1 MDIIKITLVKYIS
14 QTQIDFISNNDI
26 KIQLLYNGYT
36 IETECIKNIDN
47 PLINKDFIFVYVKN
61 IPLIINV
68 YDTHNIF
75 GDVLLQQIVKKDFKE
90 VEYIS
95 NSNLKF
101 YYEIISNNNLLL
113 YKYFQQFKLLKLLKL
128 SKVIYKLMII

>member
-1 MDIIKITLVKYIS
+1 MDVIKITLVKYIS

-75 GDVLLQQIVKKDFKE
+75 GDVLLQQIVKKDLVKDI
-90 VEYIS
+90 EYII

-113 YKYFQQFKLLKLLKL
+113 YKYFQQFKLLKLY
-128 SKVIYKLMII
+128 KVMCKLMMN